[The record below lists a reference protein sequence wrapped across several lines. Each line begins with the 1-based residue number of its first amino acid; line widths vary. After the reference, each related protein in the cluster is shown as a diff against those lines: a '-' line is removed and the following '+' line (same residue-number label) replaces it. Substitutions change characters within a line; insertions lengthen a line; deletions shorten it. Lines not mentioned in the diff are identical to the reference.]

1 MNGGQIKKIIGIGAS
16 ILSMVPMPFP
26 RIIAKKLNL
35 PYEEYSD
42 NGISND
48 AIFRFISQAN
58 LKYNDSLIIVLFTH
72 LYRRELIDDNNN
84 VFSTNMFE
92 KNIRNNYLNKNI

>member
-16 ILSMVPMPFP
+16 ILSMVSMPFP

-42 NGISND
+42 NGISNCLLSTSD
-48 AIFRFISQAN
+48 AADEGFSV
-58 LKYNDSLIIVLFTH
+58 DS
-72 LYRRELIDDNNN
+72 
-84 VFSTNMFE
+84 
-92 KNIRNNYLNKNI
+92 